1 MISRDCA
8 AIGPTGPI
16 LSACLTESAR
26 MATFEAWLQQCATL
40 MVYLNVLLEAAGL
53 PIEPA

>member
-1 MISRDCA
+1 MVSRDCA
-8 AIGPTGPI
+8 VIGPTGPI
-16 LSACLTESAR
+16 LSACLSESAR